1 MRLLKYSKNRQQSLI
16 KRLKA
21 DYTDACQVKLFLSL
35 TDVSSGHSNCLF
47 GYVVRD
53 TGLRGNP

>member
-1 MRLLKYSKNRQQSLI
+1 MRALKKSLFMI
-16 KRLKA
+16 TQIVKA

>member
-1 MRLLKYSKNRQQSLI
+1 LLKNTDIAKHRHPIILTN
-16 KRLKA
+16 